1 MKKEIFLEGK
11 RGGRRARADGSRLRT
26 GGAVMG
32 MFTFEEKRTTDLSR
46 EESGR
51 TREGAE

>member
-11 RGGRRARADGSRLRT
+11 RGEAAGTLRGIRLRT
-26 GGAVMG
+26 VGAAPG
-32 MFTFEEKRTTDLSR
+32 AFTFEEKRAMNASR
-46 EESGR
+46 ETAGR